1 MDYWNTFL
9 AWYILSPN
17 EISNNYEFKQSMNTL
32 QCNTETFRMQIDS
45 QRQNQAVINS
55 LDARNWYDT
64 PCYEVER
71 SVKVTDNI
79 IETETSLIPH
89 DIKCESSCNQ
99 NTSQVYNFDPIKVP
113 LPREEVKEESS
124 IFEKILLWLEDRVNE
139 LNDLLSMILE

>member
-17 EISNNYEFKQSMNTL
+17 EIRNNYEFKQSMNKINDAYKTAVMNTL

-55 LDARNWYDT
+55 LDMRNWYDT

-79 IETETSLIPH
+79 IEAETSLIPH
-89 DIKCESSCNQ
+89 DIKCESSCIN
-99 NTSQVYNFDPIKVP
+99 K
-113 LPREEVKEESS
+113 KKS
-124 IFEKILLWLEDRVNE
+124 IFDGMFDFLEELVSE
-139 LNDLLSMILE
+139 LNGIIAYVLGDY

>member
-17 EISNNYEFKQSMNTL
+17 EISNNYEFKQSMNKINDAYKTAVMSTL

-55 LDARNWYDT
+55 LDTRNWCNTY
-64 PCYEVER
+64 YEVER

-89 DIKCESSCNQ
+89 DVKCESDC
-99 NTSQVYNFDPIKVP
+99 TSK
-113 LPREEVKEESS
+113 KKS
-124 IFEKILLWLEDRVNE
+124 IFDGILDFLEELVNE
-139 LNDLLSMILE
+139 LNGIIAYVLGDY

>member
-17 EISNNYEFKQSMNTL
+17 EIRNNYEFKQSMNKINDAYKTAVMNTL

-55 LDARNWYDT
+55 LDTRNWCNTY
-64 PCYEVER
+64 YELER

-79 IETETSLIPH
+79 IETKTSLIPH
-89 DIKCESSCNQ
+89 DVKFESDC
-99 NTSQVYNFDPIKVP
+99 TSK
-113 LPREEVKEESS
+113 KKS
-124 IFEKILLWLEDRVNE
+124 IFDGILDFLEELVNE
-139 LNDLLSMILE
+139 LNGIIAYVLGDY

>member
-45 QRQNQAVINS
+45 QRQNQAVINP

-89 DIKCESSCNQ
+89 DIKCESSCIN
-99 NTSQVYNFDPIKVP
+99 K
-113 LPREEVKEESS
+113 KKS
-124 IFEKILLWLEDRVNE
+124 IFDEMFDFLEELMSE
-139 LNDLLSMILE
+139 LNGIIAYVLGDY